1 MKKTLYTSFILLV
14 ISFVFHPCMGREAY
28 SNLKATSAT
37 GTAVLLR
44 MNLYKVYPTKSVI
57 QDGTLTQFGDN
68 YSNKIDGY
76 DARKMSSPGENI
88 SLFRNDTDLIV
99 ERRQTIRSADTIFF
113 RMWGMQ
119 KTNYSLQIVPVN
131 LNGLT
136 AYLIDNY
143 LHTTKELDLTD
154 TTEVP
159 FSINSDAASSAQL
172 RFKIIFSAFKKLT
185 SIPFSYVSIGASNQ
199 NNEVIVNW
207 KTANEMKLKNYFVER
222 SLDNVN
228 YEPIATV
235 NAANSTSNTYKYTD
249 QNPLTESSFY
259 RIHSVDVN
267 GITSYS
273 EVVKVINQKAVSLIS
288 VYPNPVIGNTL
299 NLKLSNPEAG
309 TYNAIVYNNFGSVV
323 LTHQFSCSAA
333 NAIVKLPVKN
343 TISKGLYYLEIS
355 KPFKKKQVIP
365 IVF

>member
-1 MKKTLYTSFILLV
+1 
-14 ISFVFHPCMGREAY
+14 
-28 SNLKATSAT
+28 
-37 GTAVLLR
+37 
-44 MNLYKVYPTKSVI
+44 VI

-76 DARKMSSPGENI
+76 DARKMSIPGENI
-88 SLFRNDTDLIV
+88 SLIRNGADLVV
-99 ERRQTIRSADTIFF
+99 ERRQTIQSADTIFF
-113 RMWGMQ
+113 RMWNMQ
-119 KTNYSLQIVPVN
+119 QTSYTMQIVPTN

-143 LHTTKELDLTD
+143 LHTNKELDLTD

-159 FSINSDAASSAQL
+159 FSVNSDAASSDQL

-185 SIPFSYVSIGASNQ
+185 SIPFSYVSFAADNQ

-222 SLDNVN
+222 SVDKVN
-228 YEPIATV
+228 FEPIATV
-235 NAANSTSNTYKYTD
+235 NAVNSTSNTYKYTD
-249 QNPLTESSFY
+249 KNPLTESSFY

-267 GITSYS
+267 GISSYS
-273 EVVKVINQKAVSLIS
+273 EAVKVINRKAVSLIS

-299 NLKLSNPEAG
+299 NVKLSNVEAG
-309 TYNAIVYNNFGSVV
+309 TYNAVVYNNFGSVV
-323 LTHQFSCSAA
+323 LTHQFNCSAA
-333 NAIVKLPVKN
+333 NAIVKLPVN
-343 TISKGLYYLEIS
+343 ETISKGLYYLEIS
-355 KPFKKKQVIP
+355 KPFEKKEVIP